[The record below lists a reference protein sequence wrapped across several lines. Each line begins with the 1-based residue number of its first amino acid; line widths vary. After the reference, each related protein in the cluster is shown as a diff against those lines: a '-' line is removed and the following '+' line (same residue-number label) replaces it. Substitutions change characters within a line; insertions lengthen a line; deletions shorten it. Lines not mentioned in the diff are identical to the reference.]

1 MKNNLSVVLIAHNEE
16 TNIARMIKGL
26 ISSYDKEIL
35 EIIVVDEV
43 YSAVKS
49 LL

>member
-1 MKNNLSVVLIAHNEE
+1 MKNNLSILLIAHNEE
-16 TNIARMIKGL
+16 TNIARTIKGL
-26 ISSYDKEIL
+26 IESYDKGIL

-49 LL
+49 LF